1 MQAHRLGLKY
11 PKHLFIMYGS
21 YETNWWAT
29 KDDGLVLDCSPE
41 DRAEVLEYSLAAL
54 HYAHLFE
61 NYSVESCQRTVC
73 ICDYFLW
80 SNTGSIILK

>member
-1 MQAHRLGLKY
+1 MQAHRLGLKH

-21 YETNWWAT
+21 YETNWWAA

-41 DRAEVLEYSLAAL
+41 DRAEVLEYSLTAL

-61 NYSVESCQRTVC
+61 ITPLNLARELYVTRMRDCFLTV
-73 ICDYFLW
+73 YY
-80 SNTGSIILK
+80 GY

>member
-29 KDDGLVLDCSPE
+29 KEDALVLDCSPE
-41 DRAEVLEYSLAAL
+41 DRAEVLTYSLAAL

-61 NYSVESCQRTVC
+61 NYSIESCQRTVC
-73 ICDYFLW
+73 IRDYFLMVQYR
-80 SNTGSIILK
+80 